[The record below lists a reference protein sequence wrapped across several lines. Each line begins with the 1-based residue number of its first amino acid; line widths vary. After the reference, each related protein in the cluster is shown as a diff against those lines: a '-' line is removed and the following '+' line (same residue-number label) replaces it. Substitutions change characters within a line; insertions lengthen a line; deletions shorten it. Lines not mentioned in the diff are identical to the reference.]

1 MTYTEEEI
9 WELEMHFSASFKLLH
24 FKFLFY
30 LGDSTLPPPP
40 PAKGRSYGVCFICS
54 FGLIL
59 KWVLKHN
66 YGPKQADARGVD
78 LGRSR
83 NRIYFYFL

>member
-1 MTYTEEEI
+1 MQHTERGNYFSLLIKLSTLMTYTEEEI

-59 KWVLKHN
+59 K
-66 YGPKQADARGVD
+66 
-78 LGRSR
+78 
-83 NRIYFYFL
+83 